1 MINEQLH
8 ERVAALEEARRISD
22 ETQDKIFVHVKNI
35 DERLNK
41 YQGFIGAI
49 WFLISCVGIFLS
61 GWKFIHK

>member
-1 MINEQLH
+1 MTNDLQ
-8 ERVAALEEARRISD
+8 ERVVALEEARRISD
-22 ETQDKIFVHVKNI
+22 EVQDKIFTHVKSI

-61 GWKFIHK
+61 GWKFIHKG

>member
-1 MINEQLH
+1 MMNELH
-8 ERVAALEEARRISD
+8 ERVVALEEARRISD
-22 ETQDKIFVHVKNI
+22 ETQSTILGHVKSI

-61 GWKFIHK
+61 GWKFLHKG

>member
-1 MINEQLH
+1 MLDIH
-8 ERVAALEEARRISD
+8 ERVIALEEARRISD
-22 ETQDKIFVHVKNI
+22 ETQDTILQHVKSI

-61 GWKFIHK
+61 GWKYFHR

>member
-1 MINEQLH
+1 MMNELH
-8 ERVAALEEARRISD
+8 ERVVALEEARRISD
-22 ETQDKIFVHVKNI
+22 ETQNVILAHVKSI

-61 GWKFIHK
+61 GWKFIHKG

>member
-1 MINEQLH
+1 MIDFQ
-8 ERVAALEEARRISD
+8 ERIVALEEARRISD
-22 ETQDKIFVHVKNI
+22 ETQDTILGHVKSI

-61 GWKFIHK
+61 GWKYFHR